1 MPCWFWYFPFAVGVA
16 DLADLVG
23 LEEED
28 LAEAFVGIDARG
40 QRRGVGDFEGDEA
53 FPLGL
58 ERGDVDDDAAAGVG
72 GFADAD
78 GEDVAG
84 DFEVLD
90 GAGEGEG
97 VGRDDDAGRLTVTKE
112 RSSKALGSMM
122 AELTL
127 VKILNS
133 SETRRS

>member
-1 MPCWFWYFPFAVGVA
+1 MLVLILTFAVGVA
-16 DLADLVG
+16 DLADFVG

-28 LAEAFVGIDARG
+28 LAEAFVGVDARG
-40 QRRGVGDFEGDEA
+40 QGCGVGDFEGDEA
-53 FPLGL
+53 LPLGL
-58 ERGDVDDDAAAGVG
+58 EGGDVDDDAATRVG
-72 GFADAD
+72 GLADAD
-78 GEDVAG
+78 GEDVAR
-84 DFEVLD
+84 DLEVLD
-90 GAGEGEG
+90 GAGQREG
-97 VGRDDDAGRLTVTKE
+97 VGRDDDAGGLTVTKE